1 MSSKLT
7 KEELN
12 SPDAFQS
19 TFERLGDYVAAN
31 KSRVTIIAVALA
43 SAIVIAAG
51 IYFVWGYYSN
61 SALKLYAKAQ
71 DNILK
76 SGDNKETMI
85 ENTKIYKDLAENYSY
100 SWSGQMAQYHLANV
114 YYNNGELDK
123 AIPAYEKFIDKARND
138 KTGVKFLALTS
149 LAYAYE
155 AKKDYKS
162 ALKYFEEAQN
172 VYNVGFEMIALRNIA
187 RAHEELNNKE
197 KALEYYKKAL
207 EKTSEPATA
216 MFLKRKISSLS

>member
-7 KEELN
+7 KEDLYG
-12 SPDAFQS
+12 PDAFQS
-19 TFERLGDYVAAN
+19 TFEKISDYVSAN
-31 KSRVTIIAVALA
+31 KSRVTIAAIALI
-43 SAIVIAAG
+43 SAIIIALS
-51 IYFVWGYYSN
+51 IYFAWGYYSN
-61 SALKLYAKAQ
+61 SALRLYTKVQ

-76 SGDNKETMI
+76 SGDRKETI
-85 ENTKIYKDLAENYSY
+85 DENIKILKDLSENYSY
-100 SWSGQMAQYHLANV
+100 SWSGVMAHYHLANI

-123 AIPAYEKFIDKARND
+123 AIATYEKFINKVRND

-149 LAYAYE
+149 LAYVYE

-172 VYNVGFEMIALRNIA
+172 VYHVGFEIVALRNIA
-187 RAHEELNNKE
+187 RLHEELNNKE

-207 EKTSEPATA
+207 EKTSEPSIS

>member
-1 MSSKLT
+1 MSSKMT

-19 TFERLGDYVAAN
+19 TFERIGDYVAAN
-31 KSRVTIIAVALA
+31 KTRVTIIAVALV

-51 IYFVWGYYSN
+51 IYFFWGFYSN

-76 SGDNKETMI
+76 GGDNKETLN
-85 ENTKIYKDLAENYSY
+85 ENLKIYKDLADNYSY
-100 SWSGQMAQYHLANV
+100 SWSGQMAQYHLANI

-123 AIPAYEKFIDKARND
+123 AIVAYEKFIGQARND

-155 AKKDYKS
+155 SKKDFKS

-172 VYNVGFEMIALRNIA
+172 AYNVGFEMIALRNVA
-187 RAHEELNNKE
+187 RAYEELNNKE

-207 EKTSEPATA
+207 EKTSEPSTS
-216 MFLKRKISSLS
+216 MFIKRKISSLS